1 MNIQKNITQYNRNV
15 KNNRTIKFIVIHAV
29 GAVSTAKNNAKYYAS
44 KKLNASAHY
53 FCDDTS
59 IWQSVEDKDIAWHCG
74 TAGYY
79 KQKHPIAR
87 NGNSIGIEMCQN
99 TTTTVS
105 NATIANVTLLVQF
118 LMNKYNIPKEN
129 VIRHWDVVNKKC
141 PSMYIDNGRWNELK
155 NIITGTSHV
164 ATLQSAQKK
173 LKQALKIIPG
183 NVTLEEA
190 QNELKAALKI
200 TQPNLNIPSQSNKVN
215 SSTNDIIKLGQE
227 HANNFAQ
234 CGLVLDGIYGENTK
248 KGSVKVLQR
257 AMNLDYKAGL
267 TEDGIWGNKSNAA
280 LGRHTVRNGETQYM
294 VTALE
299 ILLMLKGYDPH
310 GLELPGV
317 FGSGLESAVR
327 QYQADHGLAA
337 DGIAGA
343 KTFISLV
350 K

>member
-1 MNIQKNITQYNRNV
+1 MRDITQLHPALQSKVQQLKDACTQQGLQIGFSECLRTSAEQDALYAKGRTAPGNIVTKAKGSSYSSMHQWGIAIDFYRNDGSGAYNDSDGFFTKVGQIGKSLGLEWGGDWKSIVDKPHFQLPDWGSAPTKLRRKYGAPEAFIATWNV
-15 KNNRTIKFIVIHAV
+15 PV
-29 GAVSTAKNNAKYYAS
+29 
-44 KKLNASAHY
+44 
-53 FCDDTS
+53 
-59 IWQSVEDKDIAWHCG
+59 
-74 TAGYY
+74 
-79 KQKHPIAR
+79 
-87 NGNSIGIEMCQN
+87 
-99 TTTTVS
+99 
-105 NATIANVTLLVQF
+105 VQPQEVP
-118 LMNKYNIPKEN
+118 LPVPAPQPVKEPVN
-129 VIRHWDVVNKKC
+129 PGKSVIR
-141 PSMYIDNGRWNELK
+141 
-155 NIITGTSHV
+155 
-164 ATLQSAQKK
+164 
-173 LKQALKIIPG
+173 
-183 NVTLEEA
+183 
-190 QNELKAALKI
+190 
-200 TQPNLNIPSQSNKVN
+200 
-215 SSTNDIIKLGQE
+215 LGQE